1 MPRQQGYYSLVQ
13 YCPDPARAEVANVG
27 VLLFSPGHHF
37 IDVRLSTNVKHVK
50 SVFSALNLDTGQI
63 RMAKRSLQERIEVQK
78 SSFQTLEDLTQFI
91 DQRANA
97 VVLTA
102 PRSIAV
108 ENPETELTELFHELV
123 EPEKEKRLREK
134 PFPQVDAFFH
144 RPEIRPFV
152 EFDKNVAIPR
162 YNKALKVPYVFTNG
176 AIYNVLPHRFTSA
189 AEAIRIMG
197 EGTLL
202 TKYGNTDGREQ
213 IFNVLPSSEN
223 ADIEAEVLDVLD
235 GLKGDNV
242 RVIDKAGVDGFL
254 DDLRVKA
261 VH

>member
-37 IDVRLSTNVKHVK
+37 IDVRVSK
-50 SVFSALNLDTGQI
+50 SVQHVRSVFRGLSLDTNQI
-63 RMAKRSLQERIEVQK
+63 RMAKRALQERIEIQK
-78 SSFQTLEDLTQFI
+78 SAFHTLEDLTRFI
-91 DQRANA
+91 DQRANT

-108 ENPETELTELFHELV
+108 EDPKAQLAELFHELV

-144 RPEIRPFV
+144 RAEISPFV
-152 EFDKNVAIPR
+152 EFDKNVDIPR
-162 YNKALKVPYVFTNG
+162 YNKTLKMPYVFTNG
-176 AIYNVLPHRFTSA
+176 AIYNVLPHRFATA

-197 EGTLL
+197 KGKLL
-202 TKYGNTDGREQ
+202 TKYGNTDGKKH
-213 IFNVLPSSEN
+213 IFNVLPASEN

-235 GLKGDNV
+235 GLKGDNLH
-242 RVIDKAGVDGFL
+242 VIDKMDIDGFL

-261 VH
+261 AH